1 MSDEWDYDDLHDEYR
16 PDSPF
21 SQVDREVKHY
31 QHLVPRTLLD
41 RPEAPVADE
50 DLMNIWN
57 VMGLAGEAGEIAELV
72 MDSPHLKDRIAD
84 ELGDT
89 IWYVAALCEKLS
101 FSFPKIVQLADRE
114 PFLYLTVEPLAL
126 RLCAHAGKLVELFKK
141 GVFHRHGLDR
151 DALELEL
158 INCMTF
164 ILGIAAEYQ
173 LRLTGLLKDNIKK
186 LEVRYKDGF
195 TSDQSIN
202 RS

>member
-1 MSDEWDYDDLHDEYR
+1 MSDEYGPGL
-16 PDSPF
+16 PF
-21 SQVDREVKHY
+21 SQVDREVRRY

-57 VMGLAGEAGEIAELV
+57 VMGLAGEAGEIAELIL
-72 MDSPHLKDRIAD
+72 DSPHLKDRIAD
-84 ELGDT
+84 ELGDV
-89 IWYVAALCEKLS
+89 IWYVATLCEKLS
-101 FSFPKIVQLADRE
+101 FSFLKIVQLADRE
-114 PFLYLTVEPLAL
+114 PFLYSSPESLAL
-126 RLCAHAGKLVELFKK
+126 RLCVHACRAVDLLKK

-158 INCMTF
+158 VNCMTF
-164 ILGIAAEYQ
+164 ILVLAAEYELQ
-173 LRLTGLLKDNIKK
+173 LTGLLKDNIKK

-195 TSDQSIN
+195 TSNQSIN